1 MPMPRAITLR
11 EARVLSRII
20 AFAIKKETFSRSEL
34 AEALDLSRSAVDIK
48 LEYLLK
54 YKLLTQGK
62 LLDSTGGRAPREVRF
77 NQSAGYVLVIEM
89 GATEGLIG
97 VADLVGNVLESS
109 NVNFDISDGPQKVLG
124 AMEEVIKKTISKY
137 PDKLW
142 GIGIGLPGPVE
153 YASGMLIAPPI
164 MPGWDRFP
172 VREFLEEK
180 YNVPVWVDNEVNLM
194 ALGESRAGAGREM
207 HSIVYIKI
215 GTGIGGGLVYQG
227 QLLHGESGSAGDIG
241 HLKANSESQIVCRCG
256 KRGCLEALAG
266 APAILREGLKYAKNN
281 ESKYLATA
289 LKSKK
294 AMDIPLLTQAIL
306 AGDSKSIEIA
316 NNAGALVGSA
326 IAQILFL
333 FNPSKIIIGGR
344 VSALGN
350 ELLSSIRRTVYE
362 EASALSTRNLSIE
375 ISSISHEVGLKG
387 AGYLV
392 LEELIKPERL
402 LIWLKSG
409 TPFGKPEISAV
420 KTEF

>member
-1 MPMPRAITLR
+1 
-11 EARVLSRII
+11 VLSRII

-34 AEALDLSRSAVDIK
+34 AEALDLSRSALDIK
-48 LEYLLK
+48 LGLLLK
-54 YKLLTQGK
+54 CKLLTQGE

-77 NQSAGYVLVIEM
+77 NQNAGYVLVIEM

-97 VADLVGNVLESS
+97 IADLAGKVLESS

-124 AMEEVIKKTISKY
+124 TVQEGINKAIAKHANQ
-137 PDKLW
+137 LW

-172 VREFLEEK
+172 VREFLEKK

-194 ALGESRAGAGREM
+194 ALGESRAGAGRGV

-241 HLKANSESQIVCRCG
+241 HLKVNSQSEIVCRCG

-266 APAILREGLKYAKNN
+266 APAILREGVKYAKNS
-281 ESKYLATA
+281 ESKYLANA

-294 AMDIPLLTQAIL
+294 TIDISLLSEAIL
-306 AGDSKSIEIA
+306 AGDSKSIKIA
-316 NNAGALVGSA
+316 NDVGALVGSA

-333 FNPSKIIIGGR
+333 FNPSKVIIGGR
-344 VSALGN
+344 VSVLGN
-350 ELLSSIRRTVYE
+350 ELLSSIRRTVYD

-375 ISSISHEVGLKG
+375 ISNISREVGLKG

-402 LIWLKSG
+402 LLWLKSG
-409 TPFGKPEISAV
+409 SPFGKPELSTI
-420 KTEF
+420 KTEL

>member
-1 MPMPRAITLR
+1 MPRAITLR
-11 EARVLSRII
+11 DARVLSRII

-34 AEALDLSRSAVDIK
+34 AAALDLSRSAVDIK
-48 LEYLLK
+48 LDFLLK
-54 YKLLTQGK
+54 FKLLMQGK

-77 NQSAGYVLVIEM
+77 NQNAGYVLVIEM
-89 GATEGLIG
+89 GATEGMIG
-97 VADLVGNVLESS
+97 ISDLAGNVLESS
-109 NVNFDISDGPQKVLG
+109 NVNFDISDGPQKVLR
-124 AMEEVIKKTISKY
+124 AMQTVISKIISKHGN
-137 PDKLW
+137 KLW

-172 VREFLEEK
+172 VREYLEEK
-180 YNVPVWVDNEVNLM
+180 YKVPVWVDNEVNLM

-215 GTGIGGGLVYQG
+215 GTGIGGGLVYKG

-241 HLKANSESQIVCRCG
+241 HLKANSESTIVCRCG

-266 APAILREGLKYAKNN
+266 APAILHEAFRIAKNN
-281 ESKYLATA
+281 ESNYLSTA

-294 AMDIPLLTQAIL
+294 NIDIELLAQAIL
-306 AGDSKSIEIA
+306 AGDSKSIQIA
-316 NNAGALVGSA
+316 NDAGGLVGSA

-333 FNPSKIIIGGR
+333 FNPSKVIIGGR

-375 ISSISHEVGLKG
+375 ISNISHEVGLKG
-387 AGYLV
+387 AGYMV

-402 LIWLKSG
+402 LLWLKSES
-409 TPFGKPEISAV
+409 PFGKPELSAV
-420 KTEF
+420 KTEL

>member
-1 MPMPRAITLR
+1 MPRPVTLR

-34 AEALDLSRSAVDIK
+34 AEALDLSRSALDIK
-48 LEYLLK
+48 LGLLLK
-54 YKLLTQGK
+54 YKLLTQGE

-77 NQSAGYVLVIEM
+77 NQNAGYVLVIEM

-97 VADLVGNVLESS
+97 IADLAGKVLESS
-109 NVNFDISDGPQKVLG
+109 NVNFDISDGPQKVLRTVQEG
-124 AMEEVIKKTISKY
+124 INKAIAKHANQ
-137 PDKLW
+137 LW

-172 VREFLEEK
+172 VREFLEKK

-194 ALGESRAGAGREM
+194 ALGESRAGAGRGV

-241 HLKANSESQIVCRCG
+241 HLKVNSQSEIVCRCG

-266 APAILREGLKYAKNN
+266 APAILREGVKYAKNS
-281 ESKYLATA
+281 ESKYLANA

-294 AMDIPLLTQAIL
+294 TIDISLLSEAIL
-306 AGDSKSIEIA
+306 AGDSKSIKIA
-316 NNAGALVGSA
+316 NDVGDLVGSA
-326 IAQILFL
+326 RAQILCL
-333 FNPSKIIIGGR
+333 FNPSKVIIGGR
-344 VSALGN
+344 VSVLGN
-350 ELLSSIRRTVYE
+350 ELLSSIRRTVYD

-375 ISSISHEVGLKG
+375 ISNISREVGLKG

-402 LIWLKSG
+402 LLWLKSG
-409 TPFGKPEISAV
+409 SPFGKPELSAI
-420 KTEF
+420 KTEL

>member
-1 MPMPRAITLR
+1 MPRPVTLR
-11 EARVLSRII
+11 DARVLSRII

-48 LEYLLK
+48 LGLLLK
-54 YKLLTQGK
+54 YKLLTQGE

-77 NQSAGYVLVIEM
+77 NQNAGYVLVIEM

-97 VADLVGNVLESS
+97 IADLAGKVLESS

-124 AMEEVIKKTISKY
+124 TIQEVINKATAKHANQ
-137 PDKLW
+137 LW

-172 VREFLEEK
+172 VREFLEKK

-194 ALGESRAGAGREM
+194 ALGESRVGAGREV

-241 HLKANSESQIVCRCG
+241 HLKVNSQSEIICRCG
-256 KRGCLEALAG
+256 KSGCLEALAG
-266 APAILREGLKYAKNN
+266 APAILREGVKYAKNN
-281 ESKYLATA
+281 ESKYLANA
-289 LKSKK
+289 LKLKK
-294 AMDIPLLTQAIL
+294 TIDISLLSQAIL
-306 AGDSKSIEIA
+306 AGDSKSIKIA
-316 NNAGALVGSA
+316 NDAGALIGSA

-375 ISSISHEVGLKG
+375 ISNISHEVGLKG

-402 LIWLKSG
+402 LMWLKSG
-409 TPFGKPEISAV
+409 SPFGKPELSAV
-420 KTEF
+420 KTEL

>member
-1 MPMPRAITLR
+1 
-11 EARVLSRII
+11 VLSRII

-34 AEALDLSRSAVDIK
+34 AEALDLSRSALDIK
-48 LEYLLK
+48 LGLLLK
-54 YKLLTQGK
+54 YKLLTQGE

-77 NQSAGYVLVIEM
+77 NQNAGYVLVIEM

-97 VADLVGNVLESS
+97 IADLAGKVLESS

-124 AMEEVIKKTISKY
+124 TVQEGINKAIAKHANQ
-137 PDKLW
+137 LW

-172 VREFLEEK
+172 VREFLEKK

-194 ALGESRAGAGREM
+194 ALGESRAGAGRGV

-241 HLKANSESQIVCRCG
+241 HLKVNSQSEIVCRCG

-266 APAILREGLKYAKNN
+266 APAILREGVKYAKNS
-281 ESKYLATA
+281 ESKYLANA

-294 AMDIPLLTQAIL
+294 TIDISLLSEAIL
-306 AGDSKSIEIA
+306 AGDSKSIKIA
-316 NNAGALVGSA
+316 NDVGALVGSA

-333 FNPSKIIIGGR
+333 FNPSKVIIGGR
-344 VSALGN
+344 VSVLGN
-350 ELLSSIRRTVYE
+350 ELLSSIRRTVYD

-375 ISSISHEVGLKG
+375 ISNISREVGLKG

-402 LIWLKSG
+402 LLWLKSG
-409 TPFGKPEISAV
+409 SPFGKPELSAI
-420 KTEF
+420 KTEL

>member
-1 MPMPRAITLR
+1 MPRPVTLR

-20 AFAIKKETFSRSEL
+20 SFAIKKETFSRSEL
-34 AEALDLSRSAVDIK
+34 AEALDLSRSALDIK
-48 LEYLLK
+48 LGLLLK
-54 YKLLTQGK
+54 YKLLTQGE

-77 NQSAGYVLVIEM
+77 NQNAGYVLVIEM

-97 VADLVGNVLESS
+97 IADLAGKVLESS
-109 NVNFDISDGPQKVLG
+109 NVNFDISDGPQKVLRTVQEG
-124 AMEEVIKKTISKY
+124 INKAIAKHANQ
-137 PDKLW
+137 LW

-172 VREFLEEK
+172 VREFLEKK

-194 ALGESRAGAGREM
+194 ALGESRAGAGRGV

-241 HLKANSESQIVCRCG
+241 HLKVNSQSEIVCRCG

-266 APAILREGLKYAKNN
+266 APAILREGVKYAKNS
-281 ESKYLATA
+281 ESKYLANA

-294 AMDIPLLTQAIL
+294 TIDISLLSEAIL
-306 AGDSKSIEIA
+306 AGDSKSIKIA
-316 NNAGALVGSA
+316 NDVGALVGSA

-333 FNPSKIIIGGR
+333 FNPSKVIIGGR
-344 VSALGN
+344 VSVLGN
-350 ELLSSIRRTVYE
+350 ELLSSIRRTVYD

-375 ISSISHEVGLKG
+375 ISNISREVGLKG

-402 LIWLKSG
+402 LLWLKSG
-409 TPFGKPEISAV
+409 SPFGKPELSAI
-420 KTEF
+420 KTEL

>member
-1 MPMPRAITLR
+1 MPRAITLR
-11 EARVLSRII
+11 DARVFSRII

-34 AEALDLSRSAVDIK
+34 AAALDLSRSAVDIK
-48 LEYLLK
+48 LDFLLK
-54 YKLLTQGK
+54 FKLLMQGK
-62 LLDSTGGRAPREVRF
+62 LLDSTGGRAPREVRL
-77 NQSAGYVLVIEM
+77 NQNAGYVLVIEM

-97 VADLVGNVLESS
+97 ISDLAGNVLESS
-109 NVNFDISDGPQKVLG
+109 NVNFDISDGPQKILR
-124 AMEEVIKKTISKY
+124 AMQAVINKIISKHGN
-137 PDKLW
+137 KLW

-172 VREFLEEK
+172 VREYLEEK
-180 YNVPVWVDNEVNLM
+180 YKVPVWVDNEVNLM

-215 GTGIGGGLVYQG
+215 GTGIGGGLVYKG

-241 HLKANSESQIVCRCG
+241 HLKANSESTIVCRCG

-266 APAILREGLKYAKNN
+266 APAILHEALRIAKNN
-281 ESKYLATA
+281 ESNYLSTA

-294 AMDIPLLTQAIL
+294 NIDIELLAQAIL
-306 AGDSKSIEIA
+306 AGDSKSIQIA
-316 NNAGALVGSA
+316 NDAGGLIGSA

-333 FNPSKIIIGGR
+333 FNPSKVIIGGR

-375 ISSISHEVGLKG
+375 ISNISHEVGLKG
-387 AGYLV
+387 AGYMV

-402 LIWLKSG
+402 LLWLKSES
-409 TPFGKPEISAV
+409 PFGKPEISAV
-420 KTEF
+420 QTEQ

>member
-1 MPMPRAITLR
+1 MPRPVTLR
-11 EARVLSRII
+11 DARVLSRII

-34 AEALDLSRSAVDIK
+34 AEALDLSRSALDIK
-48 LEYLLK
+48 LGLLLK
-54 YKLLTQGK
+54 CKLLTQGE

-77 NQSAGYVLVIEM
+77 NQNAGYVLVIEM

-97 VADLVGNVLESS
+97 IADLAGKVLESS

-124 AMEEVIKKTISKY
+124 TVQEGINKAIAKHANQ
-137 PDKLW
+137 LW

-172 VREFLEEK
+172 VREFLEKK

-194 ALGESRAGAGREM
+194 ALGESRAGAGRGV

-241 HLKANSESQIVCRCG
+241 HLKVNSQSEIVCRCG

-266 APAILREGLKYAKNN
+266 APAILREGVKYAKNS
-281 ESKYLATA
+281 ESKYLANA

-294 AMDIPLLTQAIL
+294 TIDISLLSEAIL
-306 AGDSKSIEIA
+306 AGDSKSIKIA
-316 NNAGALVGSA
+316 NDVGALVGSA

-333 FNPSKIIIGGR
+333 FNPSKVIIGGR
-344 VSALGN
+344 VSVLGN
-350 ELLSSIRRTVYE
+350 ELLSSIRRTVYD

-375 ISSISHEVGLKG
+375 ISNISREVGLKG

-402 LIWLKSG
+402 LLWLKSG
-409 TPFGKPEISAV
+409 SPFGKPELSTI
-420 KTEF
+420 KTEL

>member
-1 MPMPRAITLR
+1 MPRPVTLR
-11 EARVLSRII
+11 DARVLSRII

-34 AEALDLSRSAVDIK
+34 AEALDLSRSALDIK
-48 LEYLLK
+48 LGLLLK
-54 YKLLTQGK
+54 YKLLTQGE

-77 NQSAGYVLVIEM
+77 NQNAGYVLVIEM

-97 VADLVGNVLESS
+97 IADLAGKVLESS

-124 AMEEVIKKTISKY
+124 TVQEEINKAIAKHANQ
-137 PDKLW
+137 LW

-172 VREFLEEK
+172 VREFLEKK

-194 ALGESRAGAGREM
+194 ALGESRAGAGRGV

-241 HLKANSESQIVCRCG
+241 HLKVNSQSEIVCRCG

-266 APAILREGLKYAKNN
+266 APAILREGVKYAKNS
-281 ESKYLATA
+281 ESKYLANA

-294 AMDIPLLTQAIL
+294 AIDISLLSQAIL
-306 AGDSKSIEIA
+306 AGDSKSIKIA
-316 NNAGALVGSA
+316 NDVGALVGSA

-333 FNPSKIIIGGR
+333 FNPSKVIIGGR
-344 VSALGN
+344 VSVLGN
-350 ELLSSIRRTVYE
+350 ELLSSIRRTVYD

-375 ISSISHEVGLKG
+375 ISNISREVGLKG

-402 LIWLKSG
+402 LLWLKSG
-409 TPFGKPEISAV
+409 SPFGKPELSAI
-420 KTEF
+420 KTEL

>member
-1 MPMPRAITLR
+1 MPRAITSR
-11 EARVLSRII
+11 EARVFSRII
-20 AFAIKKETFSRSEL
+20 AFSSKKKTFSRSEL

-48 LEYLLK
+48 LELLFK
-54 YKLLTQGK
+54 SKLLMQGK

-77 NQSAGYVLVIEM
+77 NQNAGYVLVIEM

-97 VADLVGNVLESS
+97 IADLTGNVLESS

-124 AMEEVIKKTISKY
+124 AMQAVISKTISKHE
-137 PDKLW
+137 DKLW

-172 VREFLEEK
+172 VREYLEKK
-180 YNVPVWVDNEVNLM
+180 YKVPVWVDNEVNLM

-207 HSIVYIKI
+207 HSIAYIKI

-241 HLKANSESQIVCRCG
+241 HLKANSESEIICRCG

-266 APAILREGLKYAKNN
+266 APAILREALRIAKNN

-294 AMDIPLLTQAIL
+294 NFDIDLLTQAIL
-306 AGDSKSIEIA
+306 AGDSKSIKIA
-316 NNAGALVGSA
+316 NDVGGLVGSA

-362 EASALSTRNLSIE
+362 EASALATRNLSIE
-375 ISSISHEVGLKG
+375 ISNISHEVGLKG

-402 LIWLKSG
+402 LMWLESG
-409 TPFGKPEISAV
+409 SPFGKPELSAV
-420 KTEF
+420 KTEL

>member
-1 MPMPRAITLR
+1 MATALNLKD
-11 EARVLSRII
+11 ARVLSRII
-20 AFAIKKETFSRSEL
+20 TFALKKQAFSRSEL
-34 AEALDLSRSAVDIK
+34 AEELDLSRSAVDHK
-48 LEYLLK
+48 LDYLLK
-54 YKLLTQGK
+54 SKLLTQGK

-77 NQSAGYVLVIEM
+77 NQNAGYVVVIEM

-97 VADLVGNVLESS
+97 IADLAGNILESS
-109 NVNFDISDGPQKVLG
+109 SINFDISDGPQKVLG
-124 AMEEVIKKTISKY
+124 AMNTLISKAIFDY
-137 PDKLW
+137 GKKIW
-142 GIGIGLPGPVE
+142 GIGVGLPGPVE

-172 VREFLEEK
+172 VREFLETK
-180 YNVPVWVDNEVNLM
+180 YQVPVWVDNEVNLM
-194 ALGESRAGAGREM
+194 ALGESRVGAGREI

-227 QLLHGESGSAGDIG
+227 QLIHGVSGSAGDIG
-241 HLKANSESQIVCRCG
+241 HLNANSQSEIICRCG

-266 APAILREGLKYAKNN
+266 APFILREALKYAKSG
-281 ESKYLATA
+281 ESAYLQNA

-294 AMDIPLLTQAIL
+294 DIDISLLAEAIL
-306 AGDSKSIEIA
+306 AGDQKSMKIA
-316 NNAGALVGSA
+316 SDAGRLIGSA

-362 EASALSTRNLSIE
+362 EASALSTRNLAIE
-375 ISSISHEVGLKG
+375 ISNIANEVGLKG
-387 AGYLV
+387 SGYLV

-402 LIWLKSG
+402 LLWVKSG
-409 TPFGKPEISAV
+409 SPFGKPELSAV
-420 KTEF
+420 KTEL

>member
-1 MPMPRAITLR
+1 MPRAITLR
-11 EARVLSRII
+11 DARVLSRVI
-20 AFAIKKETFSRSEL
+20 AFAIKKEAFSRSEL

-48 LEYLLK
+48 LDLLLR

-77 NQSAGYVLVIEM
+77 NQNAGYVLVIEL
-89 GATEGLIG
+89 GATGGLIG
-97 VADLVGNVLESS
+97 IADLVGNILTSS
-109 NVNFDISDGPQKVLG
+109 IVKLDISEGPQKVLG
-124 AMEEVIKKTISKY
+124 AIHAVIDKTISKL
-137 PDKLW
+137 DSTLW

-172 VREFLEEK
+172 VREYFEK
-180 YNVPVWVDNEVNLM
+180 KYKVPVWVDNEVNLM

-241 HLKANSESQIVCRCG
+241 HLKAKSESTIICRCG

-266 APAILREGLKYAKNN
+266 APAILREALRIAKNS
-281 ESKYLATA
+281 ESKYLSAA

-294 AMDIPLLTQAIL
+294 VVDIELLTQAIL
-306 AGDSKSIEIA
+306 AGDPKSIQIA
-316 NNAGALVGSA
+316 NNAGGLIGSA

-333 FNPSKIIIGGR
+333 FNPSKVVIGGR

-350 ELLSSIRRTVYE
+350 ELLSSIRRTVYD

-375 ISSISHEVGLKG
+375 ISNISDEVGIKG

-402 LIWLKSG
+402 LLWLKSG
-409 TPFGKPEISAV
+409 SPSGKPELSAV
-420 KTEF
+420 KTEL